1 MEYINRKIPIILEGT
16 TGTSKSFSA
25 ENIYDLIDKE
35 KNEGDKKINKKR
47 EKCN

>member
-25 ENIYDLIDKE
+25 ENIYLDKE

-47 EKCN
+47 ENCN